1 MSKKGKI
8 KKCKYCQSEIDN
20 QSKVC
25 PICNKPPKTH
35 GCLIPILVFVLLLIG
50 SLIAAV
56 KTEKGGSKN
65 KKEQNLNNSTIAAKY
80 IDISDSQSKQIDK
93 ILQQCGIENIISFEH
108 GPMLDEAHSDGETGY
123 RISTDRATNII
134 LCLKENKKVHNVAYA
149 GHKLYAKKKVVAKI
163 QDYTFSMEEIAKW
176 QDFCQEQVINILK
189 SPKSAR
195 FPNYTKW
202 GFKKNKKEII
212 IQGYVDA
219 QNSFGAELRSTF
231 QFKINAKNESIES
244 FVFDGKELMQ

>member
-1 MSKKGKI
+1 MSKKSKI
-8 KKCKYCQSEIDN
+8 KKCKYCQSEIDC

-25 PICNKPPKTH
+25 PFCNKPLKAH
-35 GCLIPILVFVLLLIG
+35 GCLIPISVFFLLLIG

-56 KTEKGGSKN
+56 KTEKGGN
-65 KKEQNLNNSTIAAKY
+65 PKEQNLKNSIIAAKY
-80 IDISDSQSKQIDK
+80 IDISDNQSRHIDK
-93 ILQQCGIENIISFEH
+93 ILRQCGIENIISFEH
-108 GPMLDEAHSDGETGY
+108 DPMLDEAHSDGETGY

-134 LCLKENKKVHNVAYA
+134 LCLKENKKVHNVVYA
-149 GHKLYAKKKVVAKI
+149 GHKLYAKKKVIAKI

-189 SPKSAR
+189 APRSAR

-202 GFKKNKKEII
+202 GFKKTKKEII

-219 QNSFGAELRSTF
+219 QNSFGAELRSKF
-231 QFKINAKNESIES
+231 QFKINTKNESIES
-244 FVFDGKELMQ
+244 FVFDGEELMQ